1 VPTTKLPAWVLLID
15 RSTAVIVVGSFA
27 DLSPATESPGS
38 DTVTLLV
45 TGEAV
50 SAAAPTVTVKV
61 MVLALP
67 APVLIGPAFVQVT
80 I

>member
-1 VPTTKLPAWVLLID
+1 
-15 RSTAVIVVGSFA
+15 
-27 DLSPATESPGS
+27 
-38 DTVTLLV
+38 VTLLV